1 MDFLELFDAVV
12 RDSKLVLDGYTK
24 PTSMDD
30 KLADLG
36 LDSLDFVMVFMLL
49 GDMHGIPED
58 IADNP
63 PELVTLQEAKDFIDQ
78 HKVRDFDTVAAAM
91 EAVK

>member
-12 RDSKLVLDGYTK
+12 RESKLVLDGYVQ
-24 PTSMDD
+24 PTSMGDN
-30 KLADLG
+30 LADLG

-63 PELVTLQEAKDFIDQ
+63 PELTTIQEAKDFIDQ
-78 HKVRDFDTVAAAM
+78 HKVRDFDTVTAAM

>member
-12 RDSKLVLDGYTK
+12 RDSKLVLDGYTQ

-30 KLADLG
+30 KLHDLG

-49 GDMHGIPED
+49 GDIHGIPEK

-63 PELVTLQEAKDFIDQ
+63 PELTTMQDAKDFIDQ
-78 HKVRDFDTVAAAM
+78 HKTREFATVAEAMWAAR
-91 EAVK
+91 

>member
-49 GDMHGIPED
+49 GDIHGIPEKV
-58 IADNP
+58 ADNP
-63 PELVTLQEAKDFIDQ
+63 PELITLQDAKDFIDQ
-78 HKVRDFDTVAAAM
+78 HKTREFATVAEAM
-91 EAVK
+91 WAVK

>member
-1 MDFLELFDAVV
+1 
-12 RDSKLVLDGYTK
+12 
-24 PTSMDD
+24 
-30 KLADLG
+30 
-36 LDSLDFVMVFMLL
+36 VFMLL

-63 PELVTLQEAKDFIDQ
+63 PELTTIQEAKDFIDQ

>member
-1 MDFLELFDAVV
+1 MNFLELFDAVV
-12 RDSKLVLDGYTK
+12 RESKLVLDGYNP

-63 PELVTLQEAKDFIDQ
+63 PELTTLQGAKDFIDE
-78 HKVRDFDTVAAAM
+78 HKVREFDTVESAM

>member
-1 MDFLELFDAVV
+1 MNFLELFDAVV
-12 RDSKLVLDGYTK
+12 RESKLVLDGYNQ

-30 KLADLG
+30 NLADLG
-36 LDSLDFVMVFMLL
+36 LDSLDFAMLFMLL

-58 IADNP
+58 IADSP
-63 PELVTLQEAKDFIDQ
+63 PKLTTLQDAKDFIDE

>member
-24 PTSMDD
+24 PASMDD

-63 PELVTLQEAKDFIDQ
+63 PELTTIQEAKDFIDQ